1 VGFVVGLREVVLSR
15 LFPSPFNAVELSK
28 AVYCTADVA
37 KTPLT
42 RSVGEGATDCREV
55 VDELQDSERR
65 NCNVTPLE
73 VVVGMRNST

>member
-37 KTPLT
+37 KTP
-42 RSVGEGATDCREV
+42 TDYKRGGGCDR
-55 VDELQDSERR
+55 LQGGGR
-65 NCNVTPLE
+65 
-73 VVVGMRNST
+73 